1 MPTVLTNYYGR
12 AKQVVS
18 GFTVAQ
24 RTIAVIGVAL
34 LVMGAVALGAWLTRP
49 QMSPLFTGLSAGD
62 ASAVVEQLKSAGVGY
77 ELTEGGA
84 TILVPDDQVYAQRLA
99 AASAGLPGDTSEGY
113 TLLDKMG
120 VTASEFQQSV
130 TYKRAIEGELAGTIS
145 AMDGISTASVQLAI
159 PEESV
164 FVSETR
170 NPTASVFVKTRNG
183 STLSDEKIEA
193 IVHLTSAAVPGMTPE
208 DVAVTDQNGR
218 VLSAVGAGVSG
229 NSSKQATEHEAKV
242 AASVSSMLDTIVG
255 PGNATVTV
263 SADVANS
270 TSERLDETYT
280 APDDALSP
288 SEQTKTE
295 TYTGGGGPG
304 TGTGVLGPDNIAVPN
319 GTNGDGEYEFEET
332 SRSNAVN
339 KTTEKTITP
348 AGEVTRQ
355 TVSIA
360 VNRGEVTGVTANQ
373 IEALVASAAGI
384 DVERGDEIAVEFV
397 DFATSGATAAATALQ
412 AAEAERAAEM
422 QQELIRSAIIGGSI
436 LLAVIILVVFLAVR
450 RRMKRRVMYTDDG
463 PIEYFATVTEDEE
476 QKLRSLRDLKDPDAI
491 PLPGPTRLL
500 PSAAVDFDEE
510 PEPDK
515 VLVERRRRE
524 IDDLAKREPQATAG
538 ALADLMDEATV

>member
-1 MPTVLTNYYGR
+1 MPTVLTTYYGR

-130 TYKRAIEGELAGTIS
+130 TYKRAIEGELAGTIG

-164 FVSETR
+164 FVSEKQS
-170 NPTASVFVKTRNG
+170 PTASVFVKTRNG

-208 DVAVTDQNGR
+208 DVAVTDQNGH
-218 VLSAVGAGVSG
+218 VLSAVGAGISG

-295 TYTGGGGPG
+295 TYTGGGPG
-304 TGTGVLGPDNIAVPN
+304 GNAGVLGPDNIAVPN
-319 GTNGDGEYEFEET
+319 GTTGDGEYEFEET

-384 DVERGDEIAVEFV
+384 DVDRGDEIAVEFV
-397 DFATSGATAAATALQ
+397 DFATSGATAAQTALQ

-436 LLAVIILVVFLAVR
+436 LLAVVILVVFLAVR

-500 PSAAVDFDEE
+500 PSAAVDVDDE

-538 ALADLMDEATV
+538 ALADLMDEARV

>member
-1 MPTVLTNYYGR
+1 MPKVLTNYYDR
-12 AKQVVS
+12 AKQVVG
-18 GFTVAQ
+18 GFSLAQ
-24 RTIAVIGVAL
+24 RTIAIIGVAL
-34 LVMGAVALGAWLTRP
+34 LVMGAVALGSWLTRP

-62 ASAVVEQLKSAGVGY
+62 ASAVVEQLKSAGVAY

-84 TILVPDDQVYAQRLA
+84 TILVPDDQVYPQRLA
-99 AASAGLPGDTSEGY
+99 AASAGLPGDSSEGY

-130 TYKRAIEGELAGTIS
+130 TYKRAIEGELAGTIG

-164 FVSETR
+164 FVSEQQS
-170 NPTASVFVKTRNG
+170 PTASVFVKTRNG
-183 STLSDEKIEA
+183 ATLSDEKIEA

-208 DVAVTDQNGR
+208 DVAVTDQDGR
-218 VLSAVGAGVSG
+218 VLSAVGTGLTG

-242 AASVSSMLDTIVG
+242 AASVSKMLETIVG

-270 TSERLDETYT
+270 TSERMDETYS
-280 APDDALSP
+280 APDGELSA

-295 TYTGGGGPG
+295 TYTGGQGG
-304 TGTGVLGPDNIAVPN
+304 GTGVLGPDNIAVPN
-319 GTNGDGEYEFEET
+319 NGDGNGAYEFEET
-332 SRSNAVN
+332 SRDNAVN
-339 KTTEKTITP
+339 KSTEKTITP

-360 VNRGEVTGVTANQ
+360 LNRGTVTGVTANQ
-373 IEALVASAAGI
+373 IESLVASAAGI

-397 DFATSGATAAATALQ
+397 EFNEAGATAAQTALA
-412 AAEAERAAEM
+412 AAEADRDAQF
-422 QQELIRSAIIGGSI
+422 QQELLRSAIIGGSI
-436 LLAVIILVVFLAVR
+436 LLAVIILVVFLVVR
-450 RRMKRRVMYTDDG
+450 RRMERRVLYTDDG
-463 PIEYFATVTEDEE
+463 PIEYFATVTESEE
-476 QKLRSLRDLKDPDAI
+476 QKLKSLRGLKDAEAV
-491 PLPGPTRLL
+491 PLPAPTKLL
-500 PSAAVDFDEE
+500 PSAMVDIEDE

-524 IDDLAKREPQATAG
+524 IDDLAKREPDAIAS

>member
-1 MPTVLTNYYGR
+1 MPKMLTTYYGR

-18 GFTVAQ
+18 GFTLAQ
-24 RTIAVIGVAL
+24 RTIAIIGVAL
-34 LVMGAVALGAWLTRP
+34 LVMGAIALGSWLTKP

-62 ASAVVEQLKSAGVGY
+62 ASAVVEQLKSAGVSY

-84 TILVPDDQVYAQRLA
+84 TILVPDDQVYPQRLA

-130 TYKRAIEGELAGTIS
+130 TYKRAIEGELAGTIG

-164 FVSETR
+164 FVSEQQS
-170 NPTASVFVKTRNG
+170 PTASVFVKTRNG

-193 IVHLTSAAVPGMTPE
+193 IVHLTSASVPGMTPE
-208 DVAVTDQNGR
+208 DVAVTDQDGR
-218 VLSAVGAGVSG
+218 VLSAVGTGLTG

-242 AASVSSMLDTIVG
+242 AASVSAMLDTIVG

-270 TSERLDETYT
+270 TSERMEETYS
-280 APDDALSP
+280 APEGELSA

-295 TYTGGGGPG
+295 TYTGGQGG
-304 TGTGVLGPDNIAVPN
+304 GTGVLGPDNIAVPN
-319 GTNGDGEYEFEET
+319 NGSGNGAYEFEET
-332 SRSNAVN
+332 SRDNAVN
-339 KTTEKTITP
+339 KSTEKTITP

-360 VNRGEVTGVTANQ
+360 LNRGTVTGVSAAQ
-373 IEALVASAAGI
+373 IESLVASAAGI

-397 DFATSGATAAATALQ
+397 EFTATGATAAQTALQ
-412 AAEAERAAEM
+412 AAEAERDAQF
-422 QQELIRSAIIGGSI
+422 QQELLRSAIIGGSI
-436 LLAVIILVVFLAVR
+436 LLAVIILVVYLVVR
-450 RRMKRRVMYTDDG
+450 RRMKRRVMYTEDG
-463 PIEYFATVTEDEE
+463 PIEYFATVTESEE
-476 QKLRSLRDLKDPDAI
+476 EKLRSLRGLKDADAVI
-491 PLPGPTRLL
+491 APAPTKLL
-500 PSAAVDFDEE
+500 PSAAVDLDDE

-524 IDDLAKREPQATAG
+524 IDDLARREPDAIAT